1 MQQQKYFFQAYL
13 DKFSNG
19 GSYDCPCGR
28 EHRLGVKRVLLE
40 KGVLEQ
46 LPELVR
52 ELCGSSPRI
61 WILSDENTERA
72 AAGACKQ
79 LLARFVLGEL
89 VLPAQP
95 RPRTD
100 PELIA
105 ALVKEAGGFRPD
117 LIIAVGGGTIS
128 DIGKKVSQGLDA
140 PNWCVATAASVD
152 AYSSGTSALKLK
164 NGHRSEPARPSEVI
178 IADLSVLEQAPKEL
192 SLAGFGDL
200 LGKYLAYLDWHL
212 SSMITGEYLC
222 PEAAALALDS
232 TRRAIQALERGRSG
246 GDDTVRSLADA
257 ILASGFAMQGLLS
270 SRPASSAE
278 HTVAHF
284 WEAAGTAGNRRYG
297 LHGLLVGLSSRLLLE
312 VYRDFYRS
320 LPALELDISERLEHF
335 EAEAHWEH
343 TLTPAVKPFRTR
355 MREEMAAGTL
365 DVRGLEEH
373 LLAIGK
379 NRKRIAGLA
388 AKLLA
393 ELAAAVRVLE
403 KDSFPFSLPAFGI
416 VPEQALRPY
425 RYVRYLRNRYGTF
438 HLIYE
443 AGREEAMLDCIAEQ
457 ISLLS

>member
-1 MQQQKYFFQAYL
+1 MQQQEYFFEAYL
-13 DKFSNG
+13 DKFSTG
-19 GSYDCPCGR
+19 GSYACPCGR

-40 KGVLEQ
+40 NGVLEQ

-52 ELCGSSPRI
+52 ELCKANPRI

-79 LLARFVLGEL
+79 LLARFVLGQV

-95 RPRTD
+95 RPRTA
-100 PELIA
+100 PEVIA
-105 ALVKEAGGFRPD
+105 ALVKEAGEFRPD
-117 LIIAVGGGTIS
+117 LIVAVGGGTIS
-128 DIGKKVSQGLDA
+128 DIGKKISQRLDA

-164 NGHRSEPARPSEVI
+164 NGHRTEPARPSEVI
-178 IADLSVLEQAPKEL
+178 LADLSVLERAPEEL

-212 SSMITGEYLC
+212 SSLITGEYLC
-222 PEAAALALDS
+222 PEAAALGLDS
-232 TRRAIQALERGRSG
+232 ARRAIQALERGKSG
-246 GDDTVRSLADA
+246 GNDTVRSLADA

-278 HTVAHF
+278 HTIAHF
-284 WEAAGTAGNRRYG
+284 WEAAQTAKNQRYA

-335 EAEAHWEH
+335 EAEADWER
-343 TLTPAVKPFRTR
+343 TLTAAVDTFRTR
-355 MREEMAAGTL
+355 MREEMAAAAFS
-365 DVRGLEEH
+365 VRSLGEH
-373 LLAIGK
+373 LQAIAK
-379 NRKRIAGLA
+379 NRRRIAGLA
-388 AKLLA
+388 AMLLD
-393 ELAAAVRVLE
+393 ELTAAVRVLE
-403 KDSFPFSLPAFGI
+403 KAAFPFSLPAFGI
-416 VPEQALRPY
+416 DPEQAVLPY

-438 HLIYE
+438 NLVYE
-443 AGREEAMLDCIAEQ
+443 AGREETMLARIAEQ